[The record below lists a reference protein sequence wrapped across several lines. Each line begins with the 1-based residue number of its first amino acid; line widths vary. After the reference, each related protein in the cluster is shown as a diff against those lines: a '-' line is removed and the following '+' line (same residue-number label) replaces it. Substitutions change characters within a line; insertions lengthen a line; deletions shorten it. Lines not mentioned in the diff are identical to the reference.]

1 MRNAGIETYM
11 TISEA
16 WGLTPEENLALFGW
30 PSRQD
35 FDDWMMAEDD
45 TTPLDF
51 EQRLPLVIG
60 FITRCASYCPDSA
73 QAYGWI
79 RQPNH
84 EPFFGGLSAIDYIR
98 AHGIAV
104 TLSSFHRRLIRGS
117 VFV

>member
-1 MRNAGIETYM
+1 MKNADIETYM

-30 PSRQD
+30 RSRQD

-45 TTPLDF
+45 ATPPDF

-60 FITRCASYCPDSA
+60 IHNALRALLPDSA
-73 QAYGWI
+73 QAYEWI

-84 EPFFGGLSAIDYIR
+84 EPFFGGLSAIEYIADR
-98 AHGIAV
+98 GIAG
-104 TLSSFHRRLIRGS
+104 LHRVHRYLMQQVSGR
-117 VFV
+117 